1 MKKTGVINF
10 FGGPGVG
17 KTTMAV
23 TLFSL
28 LKAHDVE
35 VELVTEVA
43 KDFTWEER
51 YKTLENQYYI
61 WAKQQHK
68 LWRLKNKVDIII
80 NDSPLLL
87 SFIYGERKPQCF
99 YDLVL
104 HDFNEYENVN
114 FFIGRSGC
122 YNSNG
127 RSQSEKEAIIIDVK
141 IKNFLVELKI
151 NHQAICNS
159 TTTINSIC
167 DKILERSGIKSK
179 LGIIN
184 KNG

>member
-1 MKKTGVINF
+1 MNKTKVVNF

-17 KTTMAV
+17 KTTVSV

-28 LKAHDVE
+28 LKLHEVE
-35 VELVTEVA
+35 AELVTEVA

-51 YKTLENQYYI
+51 FRTLENQYYI

-68 LWRLKNKVDIII
+68 LWRLKNKVDIVV

-87 SFIYGERKPQCF
+87 SFIYGEKKPQCF

-104 HDFNEYENVN
+104 HDFNEYENIN
-114 FFIGRSGC
+114 FFIERSNY

-127 RSQSEKEAIIIDVK
+127 RNQSEKEAIVIDEK
-141 IKNFLVELKI
+141 IKDLLAGLKI
-151 NHQAICNS
+151 DYQTIYNDNV
-159 TTTINSIC
+159 TINSIC
-167 DKILERSGIKSK
+167 DKVLGFKSK
-179 LGIIN
+179 LSITGEV